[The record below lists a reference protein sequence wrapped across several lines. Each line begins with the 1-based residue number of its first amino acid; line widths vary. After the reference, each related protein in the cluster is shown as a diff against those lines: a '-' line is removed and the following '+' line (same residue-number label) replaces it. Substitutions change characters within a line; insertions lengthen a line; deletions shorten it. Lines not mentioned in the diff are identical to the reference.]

1 MSAMDRDDMGL
12 DPLKREAVGWVR
24 HLTSGQATTAD
35 GEALRRWCAQ
45 SAEHGAA
52 FAAASRLWRDL
63 APAGRNVRAAMMTEQ
78 PSRALRPFNRRA
90 LLGGGLAAAAS
101 AAAVYGLARPPLGL
115 WPAWSELAA
124 DYRTGTGEQRQVAL
138 PGDVSIQMNV
148 QTSIALRPA
157 DPGVARL
164 ELLSGE
170 AAFATSGRSFGVYA
184 ADRWILADQAQF
196 DVRYVSAGGER
207 PVCVTCL
214 KGELRV
220 QRGAQATALKESQ
233 QLRYDARGE
242 TLAAADIEA
251 ASAWQRGFLLFRF
264 TPLSDVV
271 EEINRYRPGRIFIVN
286 AAIAGLP
293 VSGRFRIDRMD
304 EVLTQLKQ
312 AFDARVRLLPG
323 GIVLLS

>member
-1 MSAMDRDDMGL
+1 MSAMDNDDMGF

-24 HLTSGQATTAD
+24 HLTSGQATAAD
-35 GEALRRWCAQ
+35 AEALRRWCGQ
-45 SAEHGAA
+45 SAEHAAA

-63 APAGRNVRAAMMTEQ
+63 APAGRNLRAAAAGQ
-78 PSRALRPFNRRA
+78 LSSASRPFNRRA

-101 AAAVYGLARPPLGL
+101 AAAVYALARPPLDL
-115 WPAWSELAA
+115 WPSWSQLAA
-124 DYRTGTGEQRQVAL
+124 DYRTGIGEQRNVAL
-138 PGDVSIQMNV
+138 PGDVSIRMNV
-148 QTSIALRPA
+148 QTSIALQPA
-157 DPGVARL
+157 DPGVARI

-170 AAFATSGRSFGVYA
+170 AEFATSGRSFGVRV
-184 ADRWILADQAQF
+184 ADRWIFADQAQF
-196 DVRYVSAGGER
+196 DVRYVPAGGER

-214 KGELRV
+214 KGELQV
-220 QRGAQATALKESQ
+220 ERGAQTITMKESQ

-271 EEINRYRPGRIFIVN
+271 DEINRYRPGRIFIVN
-286 AAIAGLP
+286 AEIARLP

-304 EVLTQLKQ
+304 EILSQIQQ
-312 AFDARVRLLPG
+312 AFNARVRSLPG

>member
-1 MSAMDRDDMGL
+1 MSATDNDDMKF
-12 DPLKREAVGWVR
+12 DPLRREAVGWVR
-24 HLTSGQATTAD
+24 QLTSGQATAAD
-35 GEALRRWCAQ
+35 AEALRSWCAQ
-45 SAEHGAA
+45 SAEHAAA

-63 APAGRNVRAAMMTEQ
+63 APAGRNVRAAAMARQ
-78 PSRALRPFNRRA
+78 SRSASRPLNRRV

-101 AAAVYGLARPPLGL
+101 AAGVYALARPPLGL
-115 WPAWSELAA
+115 WPSWSEFAA
-124 DYRTGTGEQRQVAL
+124 DYRTATGEQRSVAL
-138 PGDVSIQMNV
+138 PGDVSIRMNV

-157 DPGVARL
+157 DPGVARI

-170 AAFATSGRSFGVYA
+170 AAFGTTGRSFGVRA
-184 ADRWILADQAQF
+184 ADRWILADNAQF
-196 DVRYVSAGGER
+196 DVRYVPAGGER

-214 KGELRV
+214 KGALKVE
-220 QRGAQATALKESQ
+220 RGAEVTAMKEGQ

-242 TLAAADIEA
+242 SLAAADIEV

-264 TPLSDVV
+264 TPLADVV

-286 AAIAGLP
+286 AEIARLP

-304 EVLTQLKQ
+304 EILTQLQQ

>member
-1 MSAMDRDDMGL
+1 MSAMDKDDMEF

-24 HLTSGQATTAD
+24 HLTSGQATAAD
-35 GEALRRWCAQ
+35 AEALRRWCAQ
-45 SAEHGAA
+45 SADHGAA

-63 APAGRNVRAAMMTEQ
+63 APAGRNVRAAMMTGQ
-78 PSRALRPFNRRA
+78 LPSASRPLNRRA
-90 LLGGGLAAAAS
+90 LLGGGLATAAAAAS
-101 AAAVYGLARPPLGL
+101 VYALARPPLGL
-115 WPAWSELAA
+115 WPSWSEFAA
-124 DYRTGTGEQRQVAL
+124 DYRTGTGEQRHVAL

-157 DPGVARL
+157 DPGAARI

-170 AAFATSGRSFGVYA
+170 AAFATSGRSFGVRA
-184 ADRWILADQAQF
+184 ADRWILADKAQF
-196 DVRYVSAGGER
+196 DVRYVPAGGEQ

-214 KGELRV
+214 KGELQV
-220 QRGAQATALKESQ
+220 QGGAQAIAMKEGQ

-264 TPLSDVV
+264 TPLSDAV

-286 AAIAGLP
+286 AAIARLP

-304 EVLTQLKQ
+304 EVLTQIQQ